1 MNWLRQNKD
10 LLSISLLFWVMMLVF
25 MPKEGHGWDNWCWA
39 DWAQQIR
46 DRGLGHIYEGSCNYL
61 PAYLYILKIH
71 SWIFGMD
78 SGIHEKIYVLKY
90 YTLLFDLAGVLL
102 VLAVVNKPER
112 KWMNWAFLALNFSFL
127 YNTVAWGQIDAIH
140 SFFIFAGI
148 VLLHQGKLL
157 WGTLLCLLSL
167 NFKLQGIV
175 FFPVALLA
183 AWPHLGKQNLRQ
195 WMQLILIPVLL
206 QMLILY
212 PFLAAGN
219 GRGLWNVI
227 KGSVG
232 YFPYVSM
239 NAFNFWYFFYPAG
252 TDLTKVSDLS
262 TVAGLSLKNW
272 GMFLFFLFSGLVLL
286 FQYGKPLWD
295 SLRRKTAEWPGAD
308 ALLLTGAL
316 VSLLFFWLPT
326 EMHERYSHPAWL
338 FIAAYSFRTL
348 KLWPLLLFSFAY
360 FINMEKVLMFLKL
373 RNYGTFVFSEQLA
386 AALFGILIIGL
397 LREAFRRQRALPVR
411 EES

>member
-1 MNWLRQNKD
+1 MMTILRPD
-10 LLSISLLFWVMMLVF
+10 
-25 MPKEGHGWDNWCWA
+25 
-39 DWAQQIR
+39 
-46 DRGLGHIYEGSCNYL
+46 
-61 PAYLYILKIH
+61 
-71 SWIFGMD
+71 
-78 SGIHEKIYVLKY
+78 
-90 YTLLFDLAGVLL
+90 
-102 VLAVVNKPER
+102 KPER